1 MPFSTAQTHCWA
13 VLNFRE
19 WHLSSKSWST
29 CLLPKITTVQG
40 YFSYNSS
47 GFWLSLLLSNCL
59 HITLATRLGELLVP
73 TPSQPPKC
81 SLGWKLCIY
90 LAEEANIWSLS
101 PPLLPLFICAEIL
114 VGPGLFLQSHHF
126 FLKIFHDSLPLEK
139 WEITLILVSAKWRD
153 FWRLGEVAML
163 WIANFL
169 KMLSLN
175 SMCSDQSIDSYSSC
189 HIVLAFQVLHIHRKF
204 LYFWPKSGIFL
215 HFIP

>member
-101 PPLLPLFICAEIL
+101 PPLLPLFYL
-114 VGPGLFLQSHHF
+114 RWNSRWPWVVFTKPSF
-126 FLKIFHDSLPLEK
+126 FFKNFPWQFTPREMRNHP
-139 WEITLILVSAKWRD
+139 ILVSAKWRD